1 MQVLTEQK
9 YIALQNT
16 VPPPTGL
23 SQSIT
28 VLPQKWPIL
37 FRLGVKLYSLKALR
51 LNAYIKQQCKMN
63 TKKRKKTLM

>member
-16 VPPPTGL
+16 V
-23 SQSIT
+23 S
-28 VLPQKWPIL
+28 PQAWVRAL
-37 FRLGVKLYSLKALR
+37 WFCLQNDLYCVTLGVKLYSLKALR